1 MRKNGKFFKQVD
13 DSRGIQM
20 TINLAANLI
29 SFGVTLG
36 ISFFLSPYI
45 VQKLGAEAN
54 GFITLANNFISY
66 ATLVKTAL
74 NSVGSRYIIVSYHR
88 GEIDKVN
95 KFYSSLFFGDL
106 IIGIVSFIIG
116 LACVFKLETLVNIPH
131 NLISDTKILFFLV
144 FCNFSFNT
152 IAAVFSSAP
161 YIKNK
166 VYLQSIRDIQCNVIR
181 AVLLVMLFTLFRP
194 RVFFLG
200 IGTIVSGI
208 ILIVYNYIYKCKLVP
223 ELKVRKKNFSWISI
237 KELLSQGVWSSVSSL
252 GEMLLSS
259 FDLLITNLFIN
270 VTEMGILSVAKSVPA
285 MISGIGQTMAS
296 VFFPEITI
304 CYAKND
310 TKGLVTVVKQSC
322 MIIGAI
328 VTIPLAYLIVFGSEF
343 YGLWQPTLDPEKLQI
358 LSVLTCAGFILCA
371 GCNSIGTIFT
381 VTLHVKESALSVLI
395 TGIINTV
402 LTLILI
408 KTTNLGIYAV
418 AGVSSVVETIRMLFY
433 IVPNATKYVRL
444 KVTTFYPVIAKS
456 FISTLALCIVGFAL
470 KRIAACD
477 TWLRLIVIAIVFGI
491 LGLIINFFIM
501 LDKSAKN
508 RVVQKIKR
516 QTKRRNRKK

>member
-1 MRKNGKFFKQVD
+1 MKKNVKFLKSLD
-13 DSRGIQM
+13 ESRNIQM
-20 TINLAANLI
+20 IINLIANLI
-29 SFGVTLG
+29 SFAVTLG

-54 GFITLANNFISY
+54 GFVTLANNFISY

-74 NSVGSRYIIVSYHR
+74 NSVGSRYIIVAYHR

-95 KFYSSLFFGDL
+95 KYYSSLFFGDL
-106 IIGIVSFIIG
+106 IIGIASLIVG
-116 LACVFKLETLVNIPH
+116 LACIFRLENLINIPD
-131 NLISDTKILFFLV
+131 NLLLDTKILFFLV

-166 VYLQSIRDIQCNVIR
+166 IYLQSIRDIQCNVIR
-181 AVLLVMLFTLFRP
+181 AILLILLFALLRP

-200 IGTIVSGI
+200 IGTIVSGV
-208 ILIVYNYIYKCKLVP
+208 ILIIYNYIYKCKLVP
-223 ELKVRKKNFSWISI
+223 ELKVRKKNFSWSSI

-252 GEMLLSS
+252 GEMLLTS

-310 TKGLVTVVKQSC
+310 TKGLVTVVNQSC

-328 VTIPLAYLIVFGSEF
+328 VTIPLAYLVIFGSEF
-343 YGLWQPTLDPEKLQI
+343 YGLWQPTLDSEKLQI
-358 LSVLTCAGFILCA
+358 LSILTCAGFILCA
-371 GCNSIGTIFT
+371 GCNSISTIFT

-395 TGIINTV
+395 TGVINTV
-402 LTLILI
+402 LTLVLV

-418 AGVSSVVETIRMLFY
+418 AGVSSIVETVRMLVY
-433 IVPNATKYVRL
+433 IVPNATKYVGL
-444 KVTTFYPVIAKS
+444 KITTFYPVIIKS
-456 FISTLALCIVGFAL
+456 FMSTLVLCIMGLGL
-470 KRIAACD
+470 KQIVICN
-477 TWLRLIVIAIVFGI
+477 TWLKLIVIAVIFGI
-491 LGLIINFFIM
+491 LGLTINFFTV
-501 LDKSAKN
+501 LDKVARN
-508 RVVQKIKR
+508 RIFQKIKR
-516 QTKRRNRKK
+516 

>member
-1 MRKNGKFFKQVD
+1 MRKNIIFRKSLD
-13 DSRGIQM
+13 ESRNTQM
-20 TINLAANLI
+20 IINLIANLI
-29 SFGVTLG
+29 SFAVTLG

-74 NSVGSRYIIVSYHR
+74 NSVGSRYIIVAYHR

-95 KFYSSLFFGDL
+95 KYYSSLFFGDL
-106 IIGIVSFIIG
+106 IIGIVSFIVG
-116 LACVFKLETLVNIPH
+116 LACIFKLENFINIPD
-131 NLISDTKILFFLV
+131 NLLFDTKILFFLV

-152 IAAVFSSAP
+152 VAAVFSSAP

-166 VYLQSIRDIQCNVIR
+166 IYLQSIRDIQCNVIR
-181 AVLLVMLFTLFRP
+181 AILLVLLFTVFRP

-200 IGTIVSGI
+200 IGTIVSGV
-208 ILIVYNYIYKCKLVP
+208 ILIIYNYIYKCRLVP
-223 ELKVRKKNFSWISI
+223 ELKVRKKNFSWKSI

-259 FDLLITNLFIN
+259 FDLLIANLFIN
-270 VTEMGILSVAKSVPA
+270 VTEMGILSVAKSIPN

-304 CYAKND
+304 SYAKND
-310 TKGLVTVVKQSC
+310 TEGLVTVVNQSC

-328 VTIPLAYLIVFGSEF
+328 VTIPLAYLITFGSEF
-343 YGLWQPTLDPEKLQI
+343 YGLWQPTLDSEKLQI
-358 LSVLTCAGFILCA
+358 LSILTCAGFILCA
-371 GCNSIGTIFT
+371 GCNSIATIFT

-395 TGIINTV
+395 TGIINTI
-402 LTLILI
+402 LTLIFV

-433 IVPNATKYVRL
+433 IVPNATKYVGL
-444 KVTTFYPVIAKS
+444 KMTTFYPVIVKS
-456 FISTLALCIVGFAL
+456 FISTLVLCVMGVSL
-470 KRIAACD
+470 KQIIICN
-477 TWLRLIVIAIVFGI
+477 TWLRLIAAAMIFGI
-491 LGLIINFFIM
+491 LGLVTNILIV
-501 LDKSAKN
+501 LDKSARN
-508 RVVQKIKR
+508 RVFQKIR
-516 QTKRRNRKK
+516 P